1 MSFGQFKILLIFAL
15 FGISFQFFGKDS
27 KVIQLNHKNF
37 KKKVVQSKNLW
48 LILFY
53 APWCGHCQEFHP
65 EFEKIAQVTKGLFK
79 IGAVNC
85 EKEEKLA
92 DKFRIQGFP
101 TLIFLGENKK
111 RIEEY
116 QGDRD
121 AKKII
126 EFLFKKAKKIASK
139 KLKSIKDVKTDL

>member
-1 MSFGQFKILLIFAL
+1 MSFGQLKIFLIFTL

-27 KVIQLNHKNF
+27 KVIKLNQKNF
-37 KKKVVQSKNLW
+37 KKQVIQSKNLW

-65 EFEKIAQVTKGLFK
+65 DFEKIAHVTKGLFK

-85 EKEEKLA
+85 EKEKKLA
-92 DKFRIQGFP
+92 EKFRIDGFP
-101 TLIFLGENKK
+101 TLIFLGDNKK

-116 QGDRD
+116 EGDREP
-121 AKKII
+121 KKII
-126 EFLFKKAKKIASK
+126 DYLFKKAKKITSK